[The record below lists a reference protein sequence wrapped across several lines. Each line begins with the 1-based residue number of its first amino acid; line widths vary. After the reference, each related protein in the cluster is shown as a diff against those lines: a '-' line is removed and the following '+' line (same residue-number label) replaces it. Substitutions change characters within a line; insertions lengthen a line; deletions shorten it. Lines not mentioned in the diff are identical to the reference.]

1 MFRHLINIYRER
13 NMDLQFDAI
22 HVDLESSVHVAI
34 KAVFQ
39 DTQIK
44 AWCFHLTQA
53 WYRQIQKV
61 GLTADY
67 KDKDSET
74 GRWLKMFFAMP
85 AFQADEVENC
95 FTEVLIAQAPTEEAA
110 EKFADY
116 ILDNYITANSKF
128 PPHIWANAGMGG
140 STTNACESFHRYFA
154 DHFTRHSPNI
164 FLFLEGLNAEQ
175 ERTRLKIRSHSN
187 PIKRK
192 DQRQKEDKRREIIGK
207 LRGGEITMEE
217 FSCSLLSCK
226 YVNIL
231 YIVLL
236 IKFCIY

>member
-1 MFRHLINIYRER
+1 MASNVSDIFQMASSSTNL
-13 NMDLQFDAI
+13 NMGITNDKTFLGNDLKRKNNMQ
-22 HVDLESSVHVAI
+22 SP
-34 KAVFQ
+34 Q
-39 DTQIK
+39 G
-44 AWCFHLTQA
+44 CM
-53 WYRQIQKV
+53 R
-61 GLTADY
+61 G
-67 KDKDSET
+67 
-74 GRWLKMFFAMP
+74 
-85 AFQADEVENC
+85 
-95 FTEVLIAQAPTEEAA
+95 
-110 EKFADY
+110 
-116 ILDNYITANSKF
+116 
-128 PPHIWANAGMGG
+128 
-140 STTNACESFHRYFA
+140 TTNACESFHRYFA